1 MPGQR
6 QIEQLTP
13 RNPSTI
19 VSSSVQTPFQFQIV
33 AFATGRRVY
42 GLIAL
47 HLAGWPVTAQFSPVA
62 FAVVIVDRTAVPTVL
77 HANLIA
83 FLATVWITTT
93 WIAGTGIATPF
104 IGITCRCWCG
114 VSALASGITVKV
126 SIGLMDV
133 IRTNTQC
140 IN

>member
-1 MPGQR
+1 
-6 QIEQLTP
+6 
-13 RNPSTI
+13 
-19 VSSSVQTPFQFQIV
+19 
-33 AFATGRRVY
+33 
-42 GLIAL
+42 
-47 HLAGWPVTAQFSPVA
+47 
-62 FAVVIVDRTAVPTVL
+62 L

-83 FLATVWITTT
+83 FLATVWITATWIAATWITATRITTTRITTT
-93 WIAGTGIATPF
+93 WITATWISTTRIAGTGIATPF